1 MRAMVF
7 QSGPTLCD
15 PKDCSS
21 PGSPIQEISQGR
33 ILEWVAISSFRGIL
47 TQGLNLCL
55 LHWQAGSLPLVPP
68 GKPVRP
74 LHRVLSKIDEA
85 WREASNPW
93 WSWCC
98 HMGFEVS
105 FYSVSFKPML
115 FILVSDFF
123 LTHVSRWILTS
134 IHFCVLFPIPQLW
147 WN

>member
-33 ILEWVAISSFRGIL
+33 ILEWVAISSFRGIP

-55 LHWQAGSLPLVPP
+55 LHWQASSLPLVPP
-68 GKPVRP
+68 GN
-74 LHRVLSKIDEA
+74 VLSEIGEA

-105 FYSVSFKPML
+105 FYSVNFKPML

-123 LTHVSRWILTS
+123 DTCSEMNPNFYTFLCT
-134 IHFCVLFPIPQLW
+134 FPHPSVMMELAHRKMG
-147 WN
+147 